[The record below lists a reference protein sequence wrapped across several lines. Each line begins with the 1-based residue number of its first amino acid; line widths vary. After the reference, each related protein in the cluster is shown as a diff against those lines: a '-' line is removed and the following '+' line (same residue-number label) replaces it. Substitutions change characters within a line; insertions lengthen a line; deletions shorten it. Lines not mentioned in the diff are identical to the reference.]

1 MVLKKEEFNIMGD
14 IKLIEELK
22 AQLICVIGE
31 FFHLLTRGSNVA
43 KDSVLECIS
52 SAMIILYLLGEKLG
66 YSYLQIDE
74 NTKEKIRIGIIDDKN
89 DENYGESLKKLHFH
103 LKERRD

>member
-1 MVLKKEEFNIMGD
+1 MRKDEFNIMGD

-31 FFHLLTRGSNVA
+31 FYQLLTRGSNVA
-43 KDSVLECIS
+43 KDAVLECIS

-74 NTKEKIRIGIIDDKN
+74 NTKEKIRIGIVDEDN
-89 DENYGESLKKLHFH
+89 QENYGDALRKLHHH